1 MLKLTLFVTALI
13 CQELGNLFA
22 YPDISDNELYYFQTS
37 ERLPAKKPDR
47 QLKEQFSGPNILVT
61 TVAVT
66 CLPAYMVITVK
77 ADLFN
82 IGLPVNAADLRLGTE
97 SQHGTSCG
105 VIATSADE
113 YIIEAPLTDCGTQH
127 WVTEDALVY
136 TNLLFY
142 SPEPSLDGLVQTED
156 AVIPIKCYYGR
167 RFNVDANPILPTW
180 IPHQSTQF
188 AVENLAFSLKLMT
201 DDWHETR
208 LSSVYLLG
216 DMMNMEASVYMPQKD
231 LLVFI
236 ETCVATTTPNTNSVP
251 RYKFVDDGCVLDGQ
265 QTGSKSHFL
274 PRPQPN
280 KLQLQLQSFIFPQM
294 CCEIYVTCVLKAYP
308 LNHASGSKSKACSF
322 IDGRWRSAE
331 GDDQTCTSC
340 NDVDQD
346 PPFHQSHLDLATPI
360 YNLKHNPT
368 KLLPSPHRWGVLTPG
383 MQADSAVLS
392 PGSGSVISQSLQEPT
407 AAWRSTM
414 AFQKGTNLRSKSC
427 YPI

>member
-1 MLKLTLFVTALI
+1 
-13 CQELGNLFA
+13 
-22 YPDISDNELYYFQTS
+22 
-37 ERLPAKKPDR
+37 
-47 QLKEQFSGPNILVT
+47 
-61 TVAVT
+61 
-66 CLPAYMVITVK
+66 
-77 ADLFN
+77 
-82 IGLPVNAADLRLGTE
+82 
-97 SQHGTSCG
+97 
-105 VIATSADE
+105 
-113 YIIEAPLTDCGTQH
+113 
-127 WVTEDALVY
+127 VTEDALVY

-251 RYKFVDDGCVLDGQ
+251 RYKFVDDG
-265 QTGSKSHFL
+265 
-274 PRPQPN
+274 
-280 KLQLQLQSFIFPQM
+280 
-294 CCEIYVTCVLKAYP
+294 
-308 LNHASGSKSKACSF
+308 
-322 IDGRWRSAE
+322 WRSAE

-414 AFQKGTNLRSKSC
+414 AFQKGTNLRTLELEASVGPLTVFTWKNDLGVFVPPGVKEGIPHFSSARGKK
-427 YPI
+427 PIPHDRLWENEVYAGMEADEGNDAFGPTNSPVALPTSGSQLWEMEMTAAEALHTVNTTSSQRHAVTGPSLLVANPAMEREQSTDTVPSIYGSNSSMLKPAQLKTKLETTTSTETKQTVAEDSHGSTQKGSGGQFVK